1 MKGLL
6 SFFSQADSC
15 VLLSTPTGKHVEK
28 FRHFR
33 DFLNSNRDALRQ
45 LAEMEML
52 YYSGQSFTAADIGYQ
67 YENLFSHV
75 LNLVRCLNSLADNRF
90 PTLSLKAKEIN
101 SCVTSILRPVI
112 IRADMNPVVSL
123 LELQPSDIGC
133 AGSKAV
139 HLSTIGKKTDLLI
152 PPGFVVSATGY
163 ELFLKA
169 NRIDQMVLDELAG
182 ISPGDPK
189 LEEVSNRLIQL
200 VRAAHVPNELIDLL
214 HTHYDI
220 IEQLTFPGV
229 QLAVR
234 SSAVRED
241 SDASF
246 AGQYISVLNVAREGI
261 IDAYKDVVASSFS
274 PRAIAYRQMAGIDI
288 TETPMCVLCLAMV
301 NPFASGVLYT
311 ADPLSG
317 DTETMHISA
326 VLGLGEKLVSGDSA
340 ADSYIFERSTTR
352 LISQEI
358 VSKKNPLETVD
369 GGSKKPNISAT
380 LSENDLHKIVKNGLI
395 LEELF
400 ACPQDVEWAVDDSH
414 RLFILQSRPL
424 HILPK
429 ALEPV
434 LEPSN
439 VTPLIRMGTSA
450 SQGVA
455 TGPVYIVTEQENL
468 TSVPNHAVLVTR
480 TASPRYAEVMG
491 KISGLITEVGSPTC
505 HLASVAREFGVP
517 MAVNVK
523 DATRLLTSG
532 IMVSLYAQTASTIYE
547 GIIENDRQIAK
558 PTKRRILDSTV
569 HQKMRSVLDFLSPLH
584 LTNPDD
590 SGYLPENCSS
600 LHDIIRFAH
609 EQAIH
614 EMFNLSAIAEGGSVS
629 VKLSTHIPL
638 TLHLIDLGGGLKS
651 GLSTCDTVRAEH
663 FLSEPIQA
671 LWRGFTHPGI
681 NWSGTLQ
688 IDGNSFLARI
698 AASATAEFGPEPGGD
713 SYALIGTD
721 YLNFSARFG
730 YHFATIDT
738 FCSDE
743 PDHNYLSL
751 QFSGGAG
758 TFFGKTL
765 RLQFLG
771 KILNELGC
779 TVNLQGDL
787 LEASFNRFPRSKMLD
802 CLDHLG
808 RLLASSRLLDMA
820 IANQQEVDTLAAE
833 FLRGNYDLVNHK
845 GRVPLASF
853 YTHLGDWRITEE
865 NGTTCYLS
873 DGSPFMNI
881 LSSSVSGLITKTFG
895 PSYQELLDTVGAYFY
910 FPLIVSKQGGI
921 GNAEI
926 SLMVKPL
933 RGSIDQAGGV
943 VFGLRDIGN
952 YFVLRINSLEDNAI
966 LFEYIDN
973 KRFERAQLK
982 LPVAREI
989 WHTLRVT
996 VKDTKVTCTVNEK
1009 FIFDY
1014 IAQKSIHGHIGL
1026 WTKADSVTLFKD
1038 LRFEAVKSSR
1048 H

>member
-6 SFFSQADSC
+6 RLFSQADSC
-15 VLLSTPTGKHVEK
+15 VLLSASSGKHVEK

-33 DFLNSNRDALRQ
+33 DFLVSNRDALRQ

-52 YYSGQSFTAADIGYQ
+52 YYSRQSFTAADIGYQ
-67 YENLFSHV
+67 YETLFGHV
-75 LNLVRCLNSLADNRF
+75 LNLVRCLNALADNRF
-90 PTLSLKAKEIN
+90 AELSLKAREIN

-112 IRADMNPVVSL
+112 TRTALAPVVSL
-123 LELQPSDIGC
+123 LELQPSDIGS

-139 HLSTIGKKTDLLI
+139 HLATIGRQTDLLV
-152 PPGFVVSATGY
+152 PAGFVVTATGY
-163 ELFLKA
+163 DLFLKA

-182 ISPGDPK
+182 ISPGDSK

-200 VRAAHVPNELIDLL
+200 VRAAHVPDELIELL
-214 HTHYDI
+214 HTHYNS
-220 IEQLTFPGV
+220 IEKLMFPGV

-246 AGQYISVLNVAREGI
+246 AGQYISVLNVSREGI
-261 IDAYKDVVASSFS
+261 VDAYKDVVASSFS
-274 PRAIAYRQMAGIDI
+274 PRAIAYRQMVGIDI

-311 ADPLSG
+311 ADPLGG

-326 VLGLGEKLVSGDSA
+326 ILGLGERLVSGDSA
-340 ADSYIFERSTTR
+340 ADSYIFDRSTAR

-358 VSKKNPLETVD
+358 VSKKYPLETAD
-369 GGSKKPNISAT
+369 GDSKNSNYSAT
-380 LSENDLHKIVKNGLI
+380 LSEKDLSHIVKKGQL

-400 ACPQDVEWAVDDSH
+400 ACPQDVEWAIDDSH
-414 RLFILQSRPL
+414 RLYILQSRPL
-424 HILPK
+424 HILAKP
-429 ALEPV
+429 LDPV

-439 VTPLIRMGTSA
+439 IVPLIRTGNSA
-450 SQGVA
+450 SHGVA
-455 TGPVYIVTEQENL
+455 AGPVHIVTEQENL
-468 TSVPNHAVLVTR
+468 ASVPEHAVLVTR

-491 KISGLITEVGSPTC
+491 KICGLIAEVGSPTC

-517 MAVNVK
+517 MVVNVK

-532 IMVSLYAQTASTIYE
+532 KMVSLYAQTESTIYD
-547 GIIENDRQIAK
+547 GIIENDRQAGN
-558 PTKRRILDSTV
+558 PAKRRILDSSV
-569 HQKMRSVLDFLSPLH
+569 HQRMRSVLDFLSPLH

-590 SGYLPENCSS
+590 SCYLPENCSS
-600 LHDIIRFAH
+600 LHDIIRFSH

-614 EMFNLSAIAEGGSVS
+614 EMFNLSAIAEESSAS

-638 TLHLIDLGGGLKS
+638 TLHLIDLGGGLRS

-663 FLSEPIQA
+663 FISEPIQA
-671 LWRGFTHPGI
+671 LWRGFTHPGV
-681 NWSGTLQ
+681 NWSGTAQ
-688 IDGNSFLARI
+688 IDGNSFLARM
-698 AASATAEFGPEPGGD
+698 AASATSEFGPEPGGD

-730 YHFATIDT
+730 YHFATLDT

-771 KILNELGC
+771 KILIKLGC

-787 LEASFNRFPRSKMLD
+787 LEASFNRFPRSEMFE
-802 CLDHLG
+802 CLDQIG

-820 IANQQEVDTLAAE
+820 IANQQEVDTLATE

-845 GRVPLASF
+845 GRAPLELF
-853 YTHLGDWRITEE
+853 YTHLGDWQIAEE

-873 DGSPFMNI
+873 DGSPFMNS
-881 LSSSVSGLITKTFG
+881 LSANVSGLITKTFG
-895 PSYQELLDTVGAYFY
+895 RSYQELLDTVGAYFY
-910 FPLIVSKQGGI
+910 FPLVVSKQGEV
-921 GNAEI
+921 GNAAI

-952 YFVLRINSLEDNAI
+952 YFVLRINALEDNAI
-966 LFEYIDN
+966 LFEFIDN
-973 KRFERAQLK
+973 KRFERAKLK
-982 LPVAREI
+982 LPIAREI
-989 WHTLRVT
+989 WHTLLVT
-996 VKDTKVTCTVNEK
+996 VKDTQITCTVNEM
-1009 FIFDY
+1009 FRIEY
-1014 IAQKSIHGHIGL
+1014 LAEKSILGHIGL

>member
-6 SFFSQADSC
+6 RFFSQADSC
-15 VLLSTPTGKHVEK
+15 VLLSASTGKHVEK

-52 YYSGQSFTAADIGYQ
+52 YYSGQSFTSADIGYH
-67 YENLFSHV
+67 YENLFGQV
-75 LNLVRCLNSLADNRF
+75 LNLVRCLNALADNRF
-90 PTLSLKAKEIN
+90 TVLSLKANEIN
-101 SCVTSILRPVI
+101 SSITSILRPQI
-112 IRADMNPVVSL
+112 SRSALAAVVSL
-123 LELQPSDIGC
+123 LELQPSDIGS

-139 HLSTIGKKTDLLI
+139 HLATICRQTDLLI
-152 PPGFVVSATGY
+152 PSGFVVTATGY
-163 ELFLKA
+163 DLFLRK
-169 NRIDQMVLDELAG
+169 NKIDQMVLDELAG
-182 ISPGDPK
+182 ISPGDSK
-189 LEEVSNRLIQL
+189 LGEVSNRLQQL
-200 VRAAHVPNELIDLL
+200 VRAAQIPDELIELL
-214 HTHYDI
+214 YTHY
-220 IEQLTFPGV
+220 EAVEKNTFPNV

-241 SDASF
+241 SEASF
-246 AGQYISVLNVAREGI
+246 AGQYTSVLNVPQEGI
-261 IDAYKDVVASSFS
+261 IDAFKEVVASSFS

-311 ADPLSG
+311 ASPLDG
-317 DTETMHISA
+317 DTKTMHISA
-326 VLGLGEKLVSGDSA
+326 VLGLGENLVSGGSA
-340 ADSYIFERSTTR
+340 ADSYVWDRSTAR
-352 LISQEI
+352 IISQEI
-358 VSKKNPLETVD
+358 VTKNNLLANTDEDTD
-369 GGSKKPNISAT
+369 NSNNAGI
-380 LSENDLHKIVKNGLI
+380 LSETDLGHIVLAGNI
-395 LEELF
+395 LEGLF
-400 ACPQDVEWAVDDSH
+400 ACPQDVEWAIDDSH

-429 ALEPV
+429 SLEPV

-439 VTPLIRMGTSA
+439 VVPLIRTGNSA
-450 SQGVA
+450 SHGLAIGHVH
-455 TGPVYIVTEQENL
+455 IVSEQENL
-468 TSVPNHAVLVTR
+468 ASIPDDAVLVTR

-491 KISGLITEVGSPTC
+491 KISGLITEIGSPTC

-517 MAVNVK
+517 MVVNVK
-523 DATRLLTSG
+523 DATRLLAAG
-532 IMVSLYAQTASTIYE
+532 KMVSLYVQAESTIYE
-547 GIIENDRQIAK
+547 GIIDNDRQAGK
-558 PTKRRILDSTV
+558 PAKRRILDSTV
-569 HQKMRSVLDFLSPLH
+569 HKRMRSVLDFLSPLH
-584 LTNPDD
+584 LINTGDAD
-590 SGYLPENCSS
+590 YLPENCSS

-614 EMFNLSAIAEGGSVS
+614 EMFNLSAIAEGSSIS

-681 NWSGTLQ
+681 NWRGTLQ
-688 IDGNSFLARI
+688 IDGNSFLARM
-698 AASATAEFGPEPGGD
+698 AASATSEFGPEPGGD

-730 YHFATIDT
+730 YHFATVDT

-771 KILNELGC
+771 KILSEFGC

-787 LEASFNRFPRSKMLD
+787 LEASFNRFPRGEMLD

-845 GRVPLASF
+845 ARVPLESF
-853 YTHLGDWRITEE
+853 YTHLGDWQITEE

-873 DGSPFMNI
+873 DGSPFMNNVA
-881 LSSSVSGLITKTFG
+881 SSVFGLITKTFG
-895 PSYQELLDTVGAYFY
+895 RSYQDLLDTVGAYFY
-910 FPLIVSKQGGI
+910 FPLIISKQGEV
-921 GNAEI
+921 GNAAI

-966 LFEYIDN
+966 LFEFIDN
-973 KRFERAQLK
+973 KRFERVRLK
-982 LPVAREI
+982 IPVDRGI
-989 WHTLRVT
+989 WHTLLVT
-996 VKDTKVTCTVNEK
+996 VNDMKVTCTVNEMLM
-1009 FIFDY
+1009 FDY
-1014 IAQKSIHGHIGL
+1014 LAEKSIQGHIGL

-1038 LRFEAVKSSR
+1038 LRFEAVQSSI

>member
-6 SFFSQADSC
+6 RLFSQTDSC
-15 VLLSTPTGKHVEK
+15 VLLSASSGKHVEK

-33 DFLNSNRDALRQ
+33 DFLVSNRDALRQ
-45 LAEMEML
+45 LSEMEML
-52 YYSGQSFTAADIGYQ
+52 YYSGQSFTSADIVYQ
-67 YENLFSHV
+67 YENLSGHV
-75 LNLVRCLNSLADNRF
+75 LNLIRCLNALTDNRF
-90 PTLSLKAKEIN
+90 TVLSLKAKEIN
-101 SCVTSILRPVI
+101 FRVTSILRPLI
-112 IRADMNPVVSL
+112 SRADLAPVISL
-123 LELQPSDIGC
+123 LKLQPSDIDSAGC
-133 AGSKAV
+133 KAV
-139 HLSTIGKKTDLLI
+139 HLATIGRQTKLLV
-152 PPGFVVSATGY
+152 PSGFVVTATGY
-163 ELFLKA
+163 DLFLKE

-200 VRAAHVPNELIDLL
+200 VRAAQVPDELIELL
-214 HTHYDI
+214 HTHYDT
-220 IEQLTFPGV
+220 IEKLTFPGV
-229 QLAVR
+229 RLAVR

-246 AGQYISVLNVAREGI
+246 AGQYTSVLDVPRVGI
-261 IDAYKDVVASSFS
+261 IDAYKEVVASSFS

-301 NPFASGVLYT
+301 YPTASGVLYT
-311 ADPLSG
+311 ADPLGG
-317 DTETMHISA
+317 DTETMHIST

-340 ADSYIFERSTTR
+340 ADSYVLDRSTGR

-358 VSKKNPLETVD
+358 VSKKNLLVNADED
-369 GGSKKPNISAT
+369 IEK
-380 LSENDLHKIVKNGLI
+380 DLGHIVKAGNL

-400 ACPQDVEWAVDDSH
+400 ACPQDVEWAIDDSH

-429 ALEPV
+429 PLEPV

-439 VTPLIRMGTSA
+439 VAPLIRTGNSA
-450 SQGVA
+450 SHGVA
-455 TGPVYIVTEQENL
+455 TGPVHIFTEQEIL
-468 TSVPNHAVLVTR
+468 ASIPDHAVLVTR

-491 KISGLITEVGSPTC
+491 KICGLITEVGSPTC

-517 MAVNVK
+517 MVVNVK

-532 IMVSLYAQTASTIYE
+532 KIVSLYAQTESAVYD
-547 GIIENDRQIAK
+547 GIVENDRQAGK
-558 PTKRRILDSTV
+558 PAKRRILDSSV
-569 HQKMRSVLDFLSPLH
+569 HRRMRSVLDFLSPLH

-600 LHDIIRFAH
+600 LHDIIRFSH

-614 EMFNLSAIAEGGSVS
+614 EMFNLSTIAEEGSSVS

-638 TLHLIDLGGGLKS
+638 TLHLIDLGGGLQP

-663 FLSEPIQA
+663 FMSEPIQA

-688 IDGNSFLARI
+688 INGNSFLARM
-698 AASATAEFGPEPGGD
+698 AASATSEFGPEPGGD

-730 YHFATIDT
+730 YHFATVDT
-738 FCSDE
+738 FCSNE

-771 KILNELGC
+771 KILSKLGC

-787 LEASFNRFPRSKMLD
+787 LEASFNRFPRSEMFE
-802 CLDHLG
+802 CLDQIG

-833 FLRGNYDLVNHK
+833 FFQGNYDLVNHK

-853 YTHLGDWRITEE
+853 YTHLGDWQIVEE

-881 LSSSVSGLITKTFG
+881 LSSNVSGLIAKTFG
-895 PSYQELLDTVGAYFY
+895 HSYQELLDTIGAYFY
-910 FPLIVSKQGGI
+910 FPLAVSKQGAV

-952 YFVLRINSLEDNAI
+952 YFVLRVNALEDNAI
-966 LFEYIDN
+966 LFEFIDN
-973 KRFERAQLK
+973 KRFERAHLK
-982 LPVAREI
+982 RPVARET
-989 WHTLRVT
+989 WHTLLVT
-996 VKDTKVTCTVNEK
+996 VKDIKVTCTVNEM
-1009 FIFDY
+1009 FMFDY
-1014 IAQKSIHGHIGL
+1014 LAEKPIHGHVGL

-1038 LRFEAVKSSR
+1038 LKLDADKKPLLLNEVSQE
-1048 H
+1048 